1 MCNFYGQGLTEAE
14 RLENVHLAAE
24 AAQLGDTIRDSLPNG
39 LDTTIGERS
48 EHDLSDGQTQR
59 LAIARCAIAIT
70 DADVVGTGTAVELLL
85 LTPFAANWHLTVV
98 LIPRVVG

>member
-1 MCNFYGQGLTEAE
+1 VDGAAHFPRLWFINLTVLTCGIFDGQGLTEAE

-24 AAQLGDTIRDSLPNG
+24 AAQLGETIRVSLPNG

-59 LAIARCAIAIT
+59 LAIARCATAIA
-70 DADVVGTGTAVELLL
+70 GTAVGLL
-85 LTPFAANWHLTVV
+85 H
-98 LIPRVVG
+98 